1 MSKMSVWNKIG
12 DQYLYGIAK
21 SNFNQDKPHRLCL
34 DVGDAV
40 IILGE
45 SKSWYYGY
53 NKKNKTTL
61 GIFPKSYVHLLECIK
76 CKDDEYVVKRSEIV
90 TEITTVLGDWGE
102 LFKKFYLS
110 NHVNFQP
117 IRRKIR
123 ELIRLRSLIL
133 SGNLPVDEMKEK
145 KLLATAE
152 IDTGNSLLGL
162 DMVVRDESGNVL
174 DVNSTSTTQLYEHHI
189 NAVDRIKKANNSY
202 NKNRISKT
210 MNKHSHNLQV
220 SVHSFACKFHEDS
233 DLLLTLYDG
242 DEMKAIT
249 ENYVVK
255 WGRHGLARD
264 LDQFDNHRVL
274 FTDLSSHDL
283 NRNKVYL
290 ICYAIRLGSMEFK
303 EIDSKR
309 SSVANAVLNPNS
321 KKNSLQS
328 ISSNSGG
335 VDQMRRPFGVAA
347 IDLTPIIK
355 KPEDFKNNLDLPFIL
370 CEKESLDNTLK
381 KLIINKDVGK
391 IDSKLTVTV
400 EMMHGD
406 IKQLKED
413 YVRGN
418 VAIAR
423 KMGFPEVIFP
433 GDIRNDLYLTL
444 VSGEFSKGTKSTDKN
459 IEVTVCVCNEKG
471 TVVPGVLTLGAGAPF
486 VDEYK
491 SVIYYHEDKPK
502 WNETFKI
509 QVPIEEFK
517 LCHLKFTFKHRSSN
531 ENKDKSEKPFAL
543 SYVRLMQDNG
553 TTLQHDSHNLVVYK
567 IDQKK
572 FDKDAQ
578 FNYLTL
584 PSRTF
589 ELTKASKPSA
599 PGLSLSLKDS
609 FVIRTNVCSTKLT
622 KDVDILGLLRWASN
636 KENLENSLIKLINV
650 VKAEEVVK
658 YLQDILDALFN
669 ILVQNDDPPKFDN
682 LVFKCL
688 LRLIETVS
696 EIKYQ
701 HFQSVL
707 DLYIN
712 EIFSAT
718 LAYDKLINV
727 LQTHIKNA
735 INNKTVETEIDN
747 LVMTCTNSNDDLLY
761 KTTKNLQY
769 IMKFII
775 RSRILFAEMNDD
787 KDRVLFESS
796 LEDLLASFVSLISCS
811 NDLLRSQGAMLKYI
825 HVVAS
830 DLIQVYDKMK
840 LSNYIVEIIKNIPAG
855 RLTQSKMICIKDLVK
870 SKLFRYPEC
879 RAILLPVFCQQIK
892 DKLESKEE
900 GDFSDIWQQEKNLT
914 KAAKVLGV
922 KNAHLHTRET
932 SAKTK
937 VAECV
942 NIMNNMLELLFTNDV
957 GPTENDIK
965 DIMLILLRT
974 VIQTSIAMDRDNP
987 LVGNLVAIM
996 LGIFR
1001 SMKSVHYDVY
1011 VGNFTHLVDLQDFL
1025 TEILLVFKDLVSK
1038 PVFANDWM
1046 DMQMHQNT
1054 VILECLRNFAKV
1066 IMDSFFY
1073 PFEKQVW
1080 SNFFHCSIAFL
1091 IQPPLQLDQ
1100 FSENKKSTI
1109 LLRYEDIR
1117 RKTAEEIQKMWFNL
1131 GEHKIHFVP
1140 SIVGSILEMSL
1151 IPEEELRRTTIPIFF
1166 DMMQCEYNSSRFVH
1180 ESYGDTKRNQS
1191 HIKGN
1196 FLDFEKEMIEKL
1208 DILVEGGRGDMEYKE
1223 LFHQIMMRFCMNHN
1237 TLRESGTMFV
1247 TMVTRLLDRL
1257 LEYRCIIHDESKENR
1272 MACTV
1277 SLLQFYLE
1285 VNRNEMYI
1293 RYVNK
1298 LCDLHMEFDNYTEA
1312 AFTLKL
1318 HSNLLKWNDTPL
1330 SSLLRSHRHV
1340 SSITHRQLKES
1351 LYNDIIDYFDKGKM
1365 WECAIN
1371 MCKELA
1377 EQYEKEIYDY
1387 RSLSHIHLKLAQFYE
1402 KILKEMRHESEYFR
1416 VAFYGLRFPEFL
1428 RNKVFVYRGKEYER
1442 LSEFCTRI
1450 LTQHPAAELMQTLTS
1465 PGDEI
1470 TQSDGQ
1476 YIQINSV
1483 EPMMTDDPHLNR
1495 LKEKVTTPEIVKY
1508 YQTNNVQN
1516 FKFSRPY
1523 YKDTGGDDN
1532 NTVGNFWL
1540 ERTIMKTNFPL
1551 PGILRWFP
1559 VIEAKTFKISPL
1571 EYAIETMEL
1580 TNKAVR
1586 DLIIAHRNDENLPI
1600 HPLSMKIN
1608 GVVDPAV
1615 MGGFSKYEEAFL
1627 TPEYLMKNSQD
1638 EHLIE
1643 KLKDLIASQIPLLE
1657 IALAVHKSKAPSNLL
1672 PFHDRLEKCFAEM
1685 KEAVENKYGKR
1696 TSDLKVDRDSFV
1708 TMRRQGVMAQMSID
1722 SNRLSETSMGSTDSG
1737 LSKSTTNRQHTNP
1750 IKFGLIS
1757 RTSIGNSPS
1766 SKGKSKDK
1774 SNKSRR
1780 VIRRDREVIS
1790 LPNSQWYAT
1799 PLTPIN
1805 SPPTSDKDSP
1815 ICNSAPATNPP
1826 TPVFELTEEVRK
1838 VLTLTLKSLTP
1849 KRPLRSEIE
1858 RERRLSRPCST
1869 VTPTSSIKG
1878 LNSTDTQSLSDES
1891 SNRNSIGNISLQSL
1905 TNELLLMTNN
1915 PVTTD
1920 STASEEDISVPPPL
1934 PAKSRESS
1942 DYSNLPNADDNTGT
1956 ITRNPGKYKN
1966 KPLPALP
1973 TAAVNAS
1980 YDYVEARNFVH
1991 RGAVRPPTP
2000 PPKPSRNSKYVSM

>member
-1 MSKMSVWNKIG
+1 MTVWNKIG
-12 DQYLYGIAK
+12 DQYLYAIAK

-34 DVGDAV
+34 DVGDSV
-40 IILGE
+40 IILAE
-45 SKSWYYGY
+45 TKNWYYGY

-76 CKDDEYVVKRSEIV
+76 CKDEYVVKRSEIV

-102 LFKKFYLS
+102 LFKRFYLS
-110 NHVNFQP
+110 NHANFQP

-123 ELIRLRSLIL
+123 ELIRLRSQIL
-133 SGNLPVDEMKEK
+133 SGNLPVDEMKEV
-145 KLLATAE
+145 KLQATAE

-210 MNKHSHNLQV
+210 MNKHSHNLLV
-220 SVHSFACKFHEDS
+220 TVHAFVCKFQEDS

-242 DEMKAIT
+242 EEMKAIT

-255 WGRHGLARD
+255 WGRQGLARD

-303 EIDSKR
+303 ETDSKR
-309 SSVANAVLNPNS
+309 GSVANAVLNPNN

-335 VDQMRRPFGVAA
+335 ADQMRRPFGVAA
-347 IDLTPIIK
+347 IDLTLIFK
-355 KPEDFKNNLDLPFIL
+355 KPEDFNKNSFDLPFIL
-370 CEKESLDNTLK
+370 CEKEFLDNTLK
-381 KLIINKDVGK
+381 KFIINKDVGK
-391 IDSKLTVTV
+391 IDSKLAVSV
-400 EMMHGD
+400 ELLHGD
-406 IKQLKED
+406 IKQIKED
-413 YVRGN
+413 FPHLVHGN
-418 VAIAR
+418 VAFAR

-444 VSGEFSKGTKSTDKN
+444 VCGEFSKGTKSTDKN
-459 IEVTVCVCNEKG
+459 IEVTVVVCNEKG
-471 TVVPGVLTLGAGAPF
+471 TVVPGVLTLGAGASF
-486 VDEYK
+486 LDEYK

-517 LCHLKFTFKHRSSN
+517 LCHLRFTFKHRSSN
-531 ENKDKSEKPFAL
+531 ESKDKSEKPFAL

-553 TTLQHDSHNLVVYK
+553 TTLQHDSHNLIVYK

-572 FDKDAQ
+572 FDKEAQ
-578 FNYLTL
+578 YGYLTL

-589 ELTKASKPSA
+589 ELTKNSKPSA
-599 PGLSLSLKDS
+599 PGLSLSVKDS
-609 FVIRTNVCSTKLT
+609 FTIRTNVCSTKLT
-622 KDVDILGLLRWASN
+622 KDGETFFPFCRYDAAYTTICFVTFSVDILGLLKWASN
-636 KENLENSLIKLINV
+636 KENLENSLIKLINIV
-650 VKAEEVVK
+650 NAEEVVK

-696 EIKYQ
+696 DMKYQ

-712 EIFSAT
+712 EIFFAT

-735 INNKTVETEIDN
+735 INNKPTETEFD
-747 LVMTCTNSNDDLLY
+747 LCTNSNDDLLY

-775 RSRILFAEMNDD
+775 RSRILFAEMNDV

-796 LEDLLASFVSLISCS
+796 LEDLLSSFVNLISCS

-825 HVVAS
+825 HVIAS
-830 DLIQVYDKMK
+830 DLIQVYDKIK
-840 LSNYIVEIIKNIPAG
+840 LSHYIVEIIKNIPAG

-870 SKLFRYPEC
+870 SKLFKYPEC

-937 VAECV
+937 VVECV

-1001 SMKSVHYDVY
+1001 SMKSIHYDIY
-1011 VGNFTHLVDLQDFL
+1011 VENFTHLVDLQDFL

-1054 VILECLRNFAKV
+1054 VILECLRNFSKV
-1066 IMDSFFY
+1066 IMDNFFY

-1100 FSENKKSTI
+1100 FSDNKKSTI

-1208 DILVEGGRGDMEYKE
+1208 DILVEGGRGDMEYKD
-1223 LFHQIMMRFCMNHN
+1223 LFHSIMMRFCMNHN
-1237 TLRESGTMFV
+1237 TLRESGTVFV

-1330 SSLLRSHRHV
+1330 SSLLRSHRHANSV
-1340 SSITHRQLKES
+1340 THRQLKES
-1351 LYNDIIDYFDKGKM
+1351 LYNDIIEYFDKGKM
-1365 WECAIN
+1365 WECAID

-1377 EQYEKEIYDY
+1377 EQYENEIYDY
-1387 RSLSHIHLKLAQFYE
+1387 RSLSHIHMKLAQFYE

-1428 RNKVFVYRGKEYER
+1428 RNKVFIYRGKEYER

-1483 EPMMTDDPHLNR
+1483 EPMMTDDPNVSR
-1495 LKEKVTTPEIVKY
+1495 LKDKVTAPEIVKY
-1508 YQTNNVQN
+1508 YQTNNVQK

-1523 YKDTGGDDN
+1523 YKDNGGGADD

-1559 VIEAKTFKISPL
+1559 VVDANTFKISPI

-1600 HPLSMKIN
+1600 NPLSMKIN

-1615 MGGFSKYEEAFL
+1615 MGGFGKYEEAFL
-1627 TPEYLMKNSQD
+1627 TDEYMEKNGQD
-1638 EHLIE
+1638 HFLID

-1657 IALAVHKSKAPSNLL
+1657 IALSVHKSKAPANLL

-1685 KEAVENKYGKR
+1685 KEGVENKYGKR
-1696 TSDLKVDRDSFV
+1696 TSDLKIDRDSFV

-1737 LSKSTTNRQHTNP
+1737 LSKSTTARPHTNT
-1750 IKFGLIS
+1750 IKSTFGFQIS
-1757 RTSIGNSPS
+1757 RTSLTNSPN
-1766 SKGKSKDK
+1766 SKGKPKEK
-1774 SNKSRR
+1774 QNNKPRRTSRR
-1780 VIRRDREVIS
+1780 ADRDAIS
-1790 LPNSQWYAT
+1790 LPTANSQWYAT

-1805 SPPTSDKDSP
+1805 STPTSDKDNP
-1815 ICNSAPATNPP
+1815 ICNSAPATNTT
-1826 TPVFELTEEVRK
+1826 TPVFELTEE
-1838 VLTLTLKSLTP
+1838 LTP
-1849 KRPLRSEIE
+1849 KRPLRSEME

-1891 SNRNSIGNISLQSL
+1891 SNRNSI
-1905 TNELLLMTNN
+1905 
-1915 PVTTD
+1915 VTTD
-1920 STASEEDISVPPPL
+1920 STASEEDIAVPPPL

-1942 DYSNLPNADDNTGT
+1942 DYSNLPNTDDNTGT
-1956 ITRNPGKYKN
+1956 IKQSPGKYKN

-1973 TAAVNAS
+1973 TAAAINSS
-1980 YDYVEARNFVH
+1980 YDYVEARNFMN
-1991 RGAVRPPTP
+1991 RAAVRPPTP